1 MPFRPRGRRLIRG
14 VARTAVVAGTAG
26 VVSGRVHHHQHEK
39 WEREQQE
46 EYEQQMY
53 EQETVAQQQG
63 PPMAA
68 SPQPAAEDDMI
79 EQVKELSSLHES
91 GVLTD
96 DEFGAAKA
104 NSSVRDPAEPRLR
117 GSES

>member
-46 EYEQQMY
+46 EYEQQMA
-53 EQETVAQQQG
+53 AQQQA

-96 DEFGAAKA
+96 DEFVAAKA
-104 NSSVRDPAEPRLR
+104 KLF
-117 GSES
+117 GS